1 MVILFPFTE
10 HIGTFLSYFTKE
22 TFLFKYD
29 SFLKKLFIDFFGC
42 TGSSLLCGLPSS
54 GEQGDSSL
62 VLEHRPW
69 SAQASVVA
77 GPWLQSTGSIVV
89 AHRLSCSTTC
99 GIFLDQESNSCL
111 LHWKVDSLPL
121 SHQGSPINMI
131 LI

>member
-10 HIGTFLSYFTKE
+10 HIGTFLSYFTKG

-29 SFLKKLFIDFFGC
+29 SFLKKLFIDFLAALGLRC
-42 TGSSLLCGLPSS
+42 CAGSPLVVSR
-54 GEQGDSSL
+54 GDSSL

-69 SAQASVVA
+69 RAQASVVA
-77 GPWLQSTGSIVV
+77 GPWLQSTGWIVV
-89 AHRLSCSTTC
+89 AHRLSSSTTC
-99 GIFLDQESNSCL
+99 GIFLDQESNPCL